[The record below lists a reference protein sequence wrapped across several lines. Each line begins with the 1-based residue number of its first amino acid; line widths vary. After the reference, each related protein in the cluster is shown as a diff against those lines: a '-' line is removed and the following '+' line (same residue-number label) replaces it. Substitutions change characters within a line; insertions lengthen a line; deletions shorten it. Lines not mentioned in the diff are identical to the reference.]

1 MPLRVLLI
9 DTNPEWRGGP
19 RQVLLLAHGLRARGY
34 EPLVVTVPG
43 SPLATRLRARGLAVA
58 AVRVRGEW
66 DLVAARRVRA
76 LVRTWRPDV
85 VHAHESRAHA
95 LALAA
100 LVRRTTPL
108 VVTRRSPRTPRS
120 PRLSF
125 GPRVARVVAISRFVR
140 DALVVSGVDASR
152 VAVVHPGVPTPSVER
167 PRDWRSECRW
177 PNEAVL
183 CGVVG
188 SLADDRG
195 IAMLTAIATRLPD
208 EARRHSRLLLLG
220 GPNLGAADIGGVE
233 AFRVG
238 FVDEIHAAIAGLD
251 LLWHPAGGDGLG
263 TAVVDAMALGVPP
276 VAFASGSLPE
286 LIEDGV
292 VGVLVPPGDIDGFAT
307 AVAGLV
313 NDEALRRRLAEAG
326 PRRASHFGVRRMV
339 EEMESVYAA
348 AMAGIP

>member
-9 DTNPEWRGGP
+9 DTSAEWRGGP

-140 DALVVSGVDASR
+140 DALVASGVDASR

-167 PRDWRSECRW
+167 PRDWRMECRW
-177 PNEAVL
+177 PNDAVL

-188 SLADDRG
+188 SLAEERG
-195 IAMLTAIATRLPD
+195 IGMLTAIAGRLPD
-208 EARRHSRLLLLG
+208 EARRRIRLVLLG
-220 GPNLGAADIGGVE
+220 GPSLGPADIGGVE
-233 AFRVG
+233 AFRIG

-263 TAVVDAMALGVPP
+263 TAVVDAMALGVPS

-292 VGVLVPPGDIDGFAT
+292 GGALVPPGDVAGFAS
-307 AVAGLV
+307 AVSRLV
-313 NDEALRRRLAEAG
+313 EDSALRRRFAEAG
-326 PRRASHFGVRRMV
+326 PRRASRFGVRRMV
-339 EEMESVYAA
+339 EGMESVYAA
-348 AMAGIP
+348 AMAGVP